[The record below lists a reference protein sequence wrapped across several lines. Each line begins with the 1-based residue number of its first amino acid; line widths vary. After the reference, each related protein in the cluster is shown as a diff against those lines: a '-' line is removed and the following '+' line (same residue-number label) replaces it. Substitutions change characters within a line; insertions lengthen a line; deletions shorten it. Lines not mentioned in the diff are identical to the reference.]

1 MEYEKHRDYNEY
13 FAQSVDRVNEHF
25 HKSIEIIY
33 SEAKSRPFTINGKEM
48 VLKTKEI
55 LVIPPLLSHSY
66 SEAEGGVCHCN
77 VFPAEYSDEWEKFL
91 KNKEPVDYIIRDEK
105 TVEDISRHLSQISPT
120 TNKLLRSGIYNY
132 TLGKIM
138 ECMKFKDSE
147 KTKELDF
154 TAKVLEY
161 IDAHFSE
168 DITLSDMSKEFGY
181 SKYYFSNLFNKCF
194 KDNLK
199 SYLNEVRI
207 SKAVRLLRKH
217 NISEVCSLCG
227 YNSLQSFFYNFKKI
241 TGKTPKEIKEE
252 KRDK

>member
-13 FAQSVDRVNEHF
+13 FSTSEGIVNEHF

-33 SEAKSRPFTINGKEM
+33 SEAENRPFTINGKEM
-48 VLKTKEI
+48 FLKKGDLLI
-55 LVIPPLLSHSY
+55 IPPLLTHSY
-66 SEAEGGVCHCN
+66 GKTEGGVCRCN
-77 VFPAEYSDEWEKFL
+77 VLPAEYSDEWEKFL

-105 TVEDISRHLSQISPT
+105 TVKDICLHLSQISPT

-138 ECMKFKDSE
+138 ERMKFKDSE
-147 KTKELDF
+147 KNKELDF

-161 IDAHFSE
+161 IDVHFNE
-168 DITLSDMSKEFGY
+168 DITLSTLAKEFGY

-207 SKAVRLLRKH
+207 SKAIRLLKKFD
-217 NISEVCSLCG
+217 IGEVCSLCG
-227 YNSLQSFFYNFKKI
+227 YNSLQAFFYNFKKI
-241 TGKTPKEIKEE
+241 TGTTPKEIKEE
-252 KRDK
+252 KKR